1 MGLWVT
7 GSIKHITFFQLYV
20 PVGNKYQIN
29 TIIAI
34 KLQTLHVTEKELLSW
49 ICPSEVDESMDCL
62 GQAIICRAKVVTSSK
77 LLAFCDY
84 WGLGAL
90 EIWNALF
97 SIQGWWEEATGA
109 EERLEHPAKGWV
121 RLAGRPGTQNS
132 GAACEI
138 IFWVD
143 TRVMGRF
150 EVRVKPESA
159 HFLFE
164 AKVIDSLADFPGCW
178 LNKGL
183 PLPWNSMSGH

>member
-1 MGLWVT
+1 MKPVLWCLFSFDKSSPFT
-7 GSIKHITFFQLYV
+7 QSAA
-20 PVGNKYQIN
+20 
-29 TIIAI
+29 IAI
-34 KLQTLHVTEKELLSW
+34 
-49 ICPSEVDESMDCL
+49 D
-62 GQAIICRAKVVTSSK
+62 SK
-77 LLAFCDY
+77 LSILDIFTSPLGWYSAVEHVNLYSVKGTFHNH

-97 SIQGWWEEATGA
+97 SIWGWWEEATGA

-143 TRVMGRF
+143 TGVMGHF

-178 LNKGL
+178 LNKEL
-183 PLPWNSMSGH
+183 PLPWNSMLGY